1 MLPSS
6 AACTRWLKAR
16 RTSSSVSSLN
26 TPALIVLLFSMAV
39 IATSSSAENRGKDSG
54 TVGNHLTVAGL
65 MPTATVGTPFNTVIS
80 VSGGNAPY
88 TFSVLW
94 QTLPPGLTL
103 NAITGSIS
111 GTSTTAGTYNFSIGA
126 TDLNHDHGDHRFA
139 TMVNPSST
147 QVSVLM
153 MPSSATLSS
162 GATRQFTAGVSRTSN
177 VRVSWSTSGGSVS
190 SSGLFTAPTVS
201 ANTTVYMTA
210 TSVADPTAKATAA
223 VNVIPASTIGVA
235 ISPSSATIVAAATY
249 QFTATLTGTNNTAV
263 TWSAAAGTISS
274 TGRFTAP
281 SVTAN
286 TNVLVTATSVV
297 DPAANA
303 RANVTVTPASSL
315 PPPPPPPTGADNR
328 YCDPGNIP
336 NFGSDDA
343 PAVMPTA
350 CYHTAT
356 TSTPSAGAVIQV
368 APGSSVSTA
377 LNSANCGD
385 TLVLQSGQTYSG
397 FNLPA
402 KNCDAGH
409 YITIRTSGYA
419 SLPAEGTRVT
429 PCSAGVSSLPGR
441 PAINCPSSRNVMAL
455 I

>member
-1 MLPSS
+1 
-6 AACTRWLKAR
+6 
-16 RTSSSVSSLN
+16 
-26 TPALIVLLFSMAV
+26 
-39 IATSSSAENRGKDSG
+39 
-54 TVGNHLTVAGL
+54 
-65 MPTATVGTPFNTVIS
+65 
-80 VSGGNAPY
+80 
-88 TFSVLW
+88 
-94 QTLPPGLTL
+94 
-103 NAITGSIS
+103 
-111 GTSTTAGTYNFSIGA
+111 
-126 TDLNHDHGDHRFA
+126 
-139 TMVNPSST
+139 
-147 QVSVLM
+147 
-153 MPSSATLSS
+153 
-162 GATRQFTAGVSRTSN
+162 
-177 VRVSWSTSGGSVS
+177 
-190 SSGLFTAPTVS
+190 
-201 ANTTVYMTA
+201 MTA

-455 I
+455 IAGVAGQSKIIGNTPGANYYRLIGLEVADTGANGAAGGYYDAILLNTSDHIVIDRCWIHGTPTGEDIKGVDFENSSYIAVIDSYISDIHSKISGYGRPLARSQGLDQSRSSTTSWKPPAPRSCGAAAVPQTT